1 MIVRWG
7 LVEFYLLIDCLFRL
21 VTPTASPKGSY
32 RRSASEEQQ
41 PKDAITLSA
50 VSHHDCACG
59 VKERPKDGK
68 EASVKSSSPEDEV
81 FQHAPTS
88 YCPKASDKE

>member
-1 MIVRWG
+1 MCF
-7 LVEFYLLIDCLFRL
+7 LQT

-41 PKDAITLSA
+41 PRDAITLSA
-50 VSHHDCACG
+50 VSQQDCGCG
-59 VKERPKDGK
+59 VKEKPK
-68 EASVKSSSPEDEV
+68 EASVKSSSPDEDV

-88 YCPKASDKE
+88 YSAKTSEKE

>member
-1 MIVRWG
+1 MFKVFQDFI
-7 LVEFYLLIDCLFRL
+7 LKLAICQFL

-32 RRSASEEQQ
+32 RRSASEDQQ
-41 PKDAITLSA
+41 PRDAITLNA

-59 VKERPKDGK
+59 VKEKQK
-68 EASVKSSSPEDEV
+68 ETTSASVKSSSPEEEV

-88 YCPKASDKE
+88 YCPKASEKE

>member
-1 MIVRWG
+1 MKFISTST
-7 LVEFYLLIDCLFRL
+7 

-50 VSHHDCACG
+50 VSHHDCKCG
-59 VKERPKDGK
+59 VKEKQSPK

-88 YCPKASDKE
+88 YSPKESEKE